1 MLADVMDRIRPRSY
15 PRVYAPKASPTSAFR
30 SMRGG
35 AMSAPIYHEDAN
47 RRDSFSI
54 AWRRLTGGEGAR
66 DAQRDSKKRAPR
78 YCDAP
83 VASGLAPP
91 AFTAPCRNQ
100 TVYSTVHK
108 ARDMPSPFQP
118 ELSNLSVEGA
128 A

>member
-1 MLADVMDRIRPRSY
+1 MLADVMDRIRPWSY

-66 DAQRDSKKRAPR
+66 DAQRDSTKKGTALLRCPR
-78 YCDAP
+78 SLR
-83 VASGLAPP
+83 SG
-91 AFTAPCRNQ
+91 
-100 TVYSTVHK
+100 S
-108 ARDMPSPFQP
+108 PSIH
-118 ELSNLSVEGA
+118 GA
-128 A
+128 LP